1 MLRWGVM
8 TQNVDDIHAYDTGF
22 IRAMERLESADTSDV
37 NKKLIK
43 DFVMN
48 CRRDG
53 LAKSTITNYTNLLT
67 RMTTRLQECG
77 YSDDLHEMDQGDFD
91 ALVMYLEDVR
101 GISKGEIRNYKKA
114 VKKLYRWQYGDDMPK
129 WVSTLKLDNIEST
142 VQPSDLLTQDEV
154 DKILAACRHPRNK
167 AFIAVMLDSG
177 MRVGA
182 LASTRIKNVEFN
194 QYGSI
199 IYISKTSRSKKTAT
213 PKGIPI
219 TWSTGYLNQWL
230 SVHPLQGDPEAPL
243 WTTLNAPYEP
253 LSYKTIRVTIQNIAR
268 DAGIKKRVNPHSF
281 RHKAI
286 TSWILDG
293 LNEQEV
299 KHRAGWSRGSMQ
311 MLKIYANFTDEEINN
326 KIFERYGLKTEN
338 KRQVTLERCPRCN
351 NVLKPSDRFCS
362 QCSLVLDQGMAKEI
376 TETSKQ
382 IPDALSL
389 LMADPETQSMI
400 AKILREGMKES

>member
-1 MLRWGVM
+1 M

-22 IRAMERLESADTSDV
+22 IRAMERLESANTSEV

-43 DFVMN
+43 DFIMN

-53 LAKSTITNYTNLLT
+53 LAKSTITNYLNLLT
-67 RMTTRLQECG
+67 RMTARLQECG
-77 YSDDLHEMDQGDFD
+77 YFNNLDEMVQADFD
-91 ALVMYLEDVR
+91 NLLFYLEDVR
-101 GISKGEIRNYKKA
+101 GISKGEVRNYKKA
-114 VKKLYRWQYGDDMPK
+114 IKKLYRWRYEDDIPK
-129 WVSTLKLDNIEST
+129 WVTTLKLENIEST

-154 DKILAACRHPRNK
+154 DRILAACRHPRNK

-182 LASTRIKNVEFN
+182 LGSTRIKNVEFN
-194 QYGSI
+194 QYGAI
-199 IYISKTSRSKKTAT
+199 IYISKTSRSKKTTA

-230 SVHPLQGDPEAPL
+230 SVHPMQNDPEAPL
-243 WTTLNAPYEP
+243 WTTINEPYQA
-253 LSYKTIRVTIQNIAR
+253 LSYKTIRITIQNIAR

-299 KHRAGWSRGSMQ
+299 KHRAGWSKGSMQ
-311 MLKIYANFTDEEINN
+311 MLKIYANFTDDEINN
-326 KIFERYGLKTEN
+326 KIFERYGLKTEG
-338 KRQVTLERCPRCN
+338 KRQVTLEKCPRCN

-362 QCSLVLDQGMAKEI
+362 QCSLVLDQDMAKEI
-376 TETSKQ
+376 KMAGEKV
-382 IPDALSL
+382 PDALTL
-389 LMADPETQSMI
+389 LMADPATQALI
-400 AKILREGMKES
+400 ADKMKEIMEG